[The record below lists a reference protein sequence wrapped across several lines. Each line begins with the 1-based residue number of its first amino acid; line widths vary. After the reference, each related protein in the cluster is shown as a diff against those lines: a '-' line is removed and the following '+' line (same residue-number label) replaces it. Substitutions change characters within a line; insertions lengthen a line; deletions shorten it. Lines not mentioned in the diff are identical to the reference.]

1 MNNFKEKFE
10 FLEDGIDFPFYNDIP
25 KLSAKEWSILA
36 IVVVLFIFLSSLKGI
51 PKIYHSTIY
60 CLIMLI
66 PALYICKGNYSLF
79 FKKPKLR
86 NIKTIILCY
95 ILYNIYTIAISII
108 LKNIGYDLAPNLNT
122 ELTINFMF
130 YLSIAIQLIG
140 EEFFKIFILL
150 IIMYVIYRFT
160 NNRNLALYIGIIGT
174 LLAFGL
180 AHYSAYSGRILQ
192 ILLIQGLGS
201 IFNLYAYMKTKN
213 FVVSYTVHILID
225 FTGFFLKSITTGYI
239 C

>member
-1 MNNFKEKFE
+1 MYSLKEKFE
-10 FLEDGIDFPFYNDIP
+10 FLEDKIDFPFYNDIP
-25 KLSAKEWSILA
+25 KLSTKEWSLLA
-36 IVVVLFIFLSSLKGI
+36 IVVVIFILLSLVKGI
-51 PKIYHSTIY
+51 PKFYHAILY
-60 CLIMLI
+60 CLVMLI

-95 ILYNIYTIAISII
+95 ILYNIYTIIMSII
-108 LKNIGYDLAPNLNT
+108 LKNTGYSVASNVNT
-122 ELTINFMF
+122 GLTINFMF

-150 IIMYVIYRFT
+150 IIMYVVYRFT
-160 NNRNLALYIGIIGT
+160 NNRNLALYIGIIAT

-180 AHYSAYSGRILQ
+180 IHYSAYSGRILQ

-213 FVVSYTVHILID
+213 FVVSYAVHILID
-225 FTGFFLKSITTGYI
+225 FTGFFLKSITAGYM